1 MASWAGSRPRLKERS
16 PISPVSVPVFNMLS
30 TPVLDSVSL
39 LALLGAAVEPPE
51 RTEAAMLPVMAE
63 TLLALLLRP
72 LTLETGSEK
81 GIVPPFGA
89 CEEASD
95 ESQED

>member
-39 LALLGAAVEPPE
+39 LALLGPAAEPPE

-89 CEEASD
+89 CDEASD